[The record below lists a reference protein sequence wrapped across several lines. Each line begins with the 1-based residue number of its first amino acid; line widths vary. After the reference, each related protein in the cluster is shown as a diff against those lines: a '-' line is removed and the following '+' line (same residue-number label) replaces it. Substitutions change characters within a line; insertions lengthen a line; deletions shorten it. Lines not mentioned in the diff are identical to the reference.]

1 MENKVTP
8 ISDIM
13 KVSNG
18 SIVELPPFV
27 EGTRF
32 FAKIKRP
39 SLLKMVKMGK
49 IPNALMFRANELFV
63 QNTGSFDPS
72 DDDMM
77 AEIFDILEIMCEES
91 FVEPKYK
98 ELLDN
103 GIELTDD
110 QKMFIF
116 NYSQQGVRALESFR
130 TE

>member
-1 MENKVTP
+1 MTNKVTP
-8 ISDIM
+8 IKDIM
-13 KVSNG
+13 KVSKG

-27 EGTRF
+27 EGEKF
-32 FAKIKRP
+32 CAKLKRP
-39 SLLKMVKMGK
+39 SMLKMVKMGK
-49 IPNALMFRANELFV
+49 IPNALLFRANELFV

-72 DDDMM
+72 DDDLMS
-77 AEIFDILEIMCEES
+77 EIFDILEVICEES
-91 FVEPKYK
+91 FVEPTYK

-110 QKMFIF
+110 QKMFVF